1 MEKEKLKGLAKK
13 ILERPIRNIVALGLA
28 GLITITAAKDNV
40 HFGSTTLHNPKENQY
55 IWGIF
60 PMTEIKG
67 DAKGNIYT
75 FGLIYGA
82 NAVDKNRNVEGSIWA
97 NGLLVG
103 GNEVGDNSK
112 INEGMYA
119 NGLLVGGNEV
129 GDNSKINEGMYANG
143 LLVGGNEAGDNS
155 VISGDVVSRGVIA
168 STPLSWGLGSNK
180 EVGLENYVHKIEQKN
195 K

>member
-119 NGLLVGGNEV
+119 NGLLVGR
-129 GDNSKINEGMYANG
+129 
-143 LLVGGNEAGDNS
+143 NEAGDNS
-155 VISGDVVSRGVIA
+155 VISGDVVSREVIA

-180 EVGLENYVHKIEQKN
+180 EVGLENYVYKIEQKN